1 MHFKQNV
8 IEGGTFLVSRL
19 VGDIRRG
26 PAWGPLAVLERLK
39 CIVMDWNEICTIE
52 MVCNDLKWIEMISA
66 QNVRLSCSFVTNSN
80 GLKWNQPHI

>member
-1 MHFKQNV
+1 MHIVVKVFQFKEFHKSNLHPKGGGWALGSNFLLKIISTHSNPLQMHFKQNV

-39 CIVMDWNEICTIE
+39 CIVMD
-52 MVCNDLKWIEMISA
+52 
-66 QNVRLSCSFVTNSN
+66 
-80 GLKWNQPHI
+80 